1 MVTVAEPIWTNHQW
15 CLLNQC
21 PQKATQK
28 CTPRSVNG
36 LPLFRPS
43 WEALITSS
51 LISYTRPSQATA
63 ETLKNNSCF
72 QCLPCLGCA
81 QWNVGETILKAW
93 TARPCTKRRV
103 KACVYSN
110 DDRKSKKQ
118 HYWHVL
124 LKRKLWCLLLPLC
137 TSVKAWGARLGQSNC
152 MLPILEFDVVPESQ
166 SFQKVEQKVNQRN
179 QELACCVVGMI

>member
-1 MVTVAEPIWTNHQW
+1 MMSFESMPPKSDSEMHSTKCQWSSFVSTFLGSFNHFIAHILHQAITGHSWDSQKQQLLPMSPMSRLCTVKRWWNYSQSLNRTTLHQAS
-15 CLLNQC
+15 CQ
-21 PQKATQK
+21 
-28 CTPRSVNG
+28 G
-36 LPLFRPS
+36 LC
-43 WEALITSS
+43 I
-51 LISYTRPSQATA
+51 Q
-63 ETLKNNSCF
+63 
-72 QCLPCLGCA
+72 QH
-81 QWNVGETILKAW
+81 
-93 TARPCTKRRV
+93 
-103 KACVYSN
+103 
-110 DDRKSKKQ
+110 DRKSKKQ